1 MFVSSEI
8 NFFDAGNKIKIKVWN
23 LSKNNAGKRTNQLDI
38 EPIINYRYDNF
49 I

>member
-1 MFVSSEI
+1 M
-8 NFFDAGNKIKIKVWN
+8 KIKVWN

-49 I
+49 IQLKQLKIK